1 MSDDIATARDIQ
13 RAQQADQLLANPLL
27 TEAFAEQKK
36 QLLEYWQGKTK
47 SEDTAARERLWQAY
61 QIVGM
66 VEAHLHALVAGGRM
80 AGAHLKQIA
89 KLGDKDRPRNSVV
102 LKFAHDGD

>member
-1 MSDDIATARDIQ
+1 MSDDEAIARDLQ
-13 RAQQADQLLANPLL
+13 RARQADELLASPLL

-66 VEAHLHALVAGGRM
+66 VEAHLRAIIAGGRM
-80 AGAHLKQIA
+80 AGAHVKQIA
-89 KLGDKDRPRNSVV
+89 KLGDKDRPRNAVV
-102 LKFAHDGD
+102 LKFAPDS